1 MDVASYQF
9 QEQRKLCFSNI
20 EHWDNASAEQKITLY
35 KLHNYGYRLLFIRH
49 TTAGPLAVIS
59 QDNDIAVIDA
69 DGTLNLQHQIK
80 LRHNPA
86 E

>member
-9 QEQRKLCFSNI
+9 QEQRKHCFSNI

>member
-9 QEQRKLCFSNI
+9 QEQRKHCLSNI

-35 KLHNYGYRLLFIRH
+35 KLHNYGYRLLFIRN
-49 TTAGPLAVIS
+49 TAEGPLAVIS
-59 QDNDIAVIDA
+59 QDNEIAVIDT

-80 LRHNPA
+80 LRHCPA
-86 E
+86 D

>member
-9 QEQRKLCFSNI
+9 QEQRKHCFSNL

-69 DGTLNLQHQIK
+69 DGALNLQHQIK